1 MASPSKSIE
10 RFGNMS
16 NPQRQKGNRLENKIV
31 QMAQEAGIKAVRA
44 WGSNGKSLGL
54 TDDVD
59 VLMGPYKIQA
69 KARKAIADFIKPPPG
84 ADITVVQEIRKGHTE
99 EPLAVL
105 PLKLLLEILKSKG
118 AKHGNE
124 NSL

>member
-1 MASPSKSIE
+1 MTSPSKS
-10 RFGNMS
+10 
-16 NPQRQKGNRLENKIV
+16 KGNRLENKII
-31 QMAQEAGIKAVRA
+31 QMAEAASIKAVRA

-59 VLMGPYKIQA
+59 VLMGAYKIQA
-69 KARKAIADFIKPPPG
+69 KARKAIADYIKPPPG

-105 PLKLLLEILKSKG
+105 PLRLLLEILKPKG
-118 AKHGNE
+118 VNNGSEEAP
-124 NSL
+124 

>member
-1 MASPSKSIE
+1 MASSSKA
-10 RFGNMS
+10 
-16 NPQRQKGNRLENKIV
+16 KGNRLEVKIV
-31 QMAQEAGIKAVRA
+31 KMAEEAGIKATRA

-69 KARKAIADFIKPPPG
+69 KARKAIAEFMKPPPG
-84 ADITVVQEIRKGHTE
+84 ADITIIQEIRKGHSE

-105 PLKLLLEILKSKG
+105 PFKLLLEILKT
-118 AKHGNE
+118 
-124 NSL
+124 